1 MGRNG
6 RKCPAKT
13 ETIRQ
18 KDVSAFHTKFLPI
31 IILTK
36 HDVTNR
42 RLYGR
47 NQCISG
53 IPAGSADMPTT
64 ALYEFLHLF
73 VLRRI
78 IFLHPSIFDRT
89 FKIKDVF
96 RILLQQKQI
105 LTDRVP
111 YIILDCGLDIPVPLC
126 VQMCIRHHVGFRF
139 LRLSTILSIGTATH

>member
-53 IPAGSADMPTT
+53 IPAGSADMPTA

-126 VQMCIRHHVGFRF
+126 VQMCIRHHVGFRS

>member
-47 NQCISG
+47 NQRISG
-53 IPAGSADMPTT
+53 IPAGSTNMPTT

-78 IFLHPSIFDRT
+78 IFFHPSILDRT

-111 YIILDCGLDIPVPLC
+111 YIILNCGLDIPVPLC
-126 VQMCIRHHVGFRF
+126 VQMCIRHHVGFR
-139 LRLSTILSIGTATH
+139 LLCLQRILSINSAP

>member
-1 MGRNG
+1 MIFVVAVERFVAPLQLLGGEADQSAMGRNG

-78 IFLHPSIFDRT
+78 IFLHPSIFHT
-89 FKIKDVF
+89 SFKIKNIPDTASAE
-96 RILLQQKQI
+96 
-105 LTDRVP
+105 TDS
-111 YIILDCGLDIPVPLC
+111 G
-126 VQMCIRHHVGFRF
+126 
-139 LRLSTILSIGTATH
+139 

>member
-13 ETIRQ
+13 ETVRQ
-18 KDVSAFHTKFLPI
+18 ENVHALHTEFLPV
-31 IILTK
+31 IILAE
-36 HDVTNR
+36 HDVTKR

-47 NQCISG
+47 NQRISG
-53 IPAGSADMPTT
+53 IPAGSADMPTA

-78 IFLHPSIFDRT
+78 IFLHPSIFHT
-89 FKIKDVF
+89 SFKIKNIF

-105 LTDRVP
+105 LADRIP
-111 YIILDCGLDIPVPLC
+111 HIILDCGLDIPVPLC
-126 VQMCIRHHVGFRF
+126 VQMCIRHHVGFR
-139 LRLSTILSIGTATH
+139 LLCLQRILSINSAP